1 MVRFSAEERDKRP
14 QHCFIPFGLGP
25 RSCIA
30 MRFVQLVA
38 KVTIIEVL
46 KKYTFLRVADTEV
59 KVKKKCKIFNV
70 IRLYFLRSSGAS

>member
-1 MVRFSAEERDKRP
+1 MVRFSAEERERRP

-59 KVKKKCKIFNV
+59 KVKKKIQNLNAM
-70 IRLYFLRSSGAS
+70 RLYFLGSSGAS